1 MFFCVL
7 KTPSYLLPA
16 FIGTRAQLEKH
27 NKVLWRKWCVEE
39 VYGGKSWE
47 KIPVLFSCSQSR
59 ISPLSDILLLAER
72 SKTASTAF
80 NSRDQPSSTPAAYFP
95 IKLLVVL
102 LDICSSALG
111 IPLKRNLCKA
121 WDWCVC
127 KPKHGLRAYTHKGD
141 SGTPHPQ
148 KELPG

>member
-1 MFFCVL
+1 ME
-7 KTPSYLLPA
+7 A
-16 FIGTRAQLEKH
+16 RAG
-27 NKVLWRKWCVEE
+27 RKSQC
-39 VYGGKSWE
+39 
-47 KIPVLFSCSQSR
+47 FSVVPR
-59 ISPLSDILLLAER
+59 AGSPLYQTSLLLAER

-80 NSRDQPSSTPAAYFP
+80 NSKDQPSSTPAAYFP
-95 IKLLVVL
+95 IKPLVVL
-102 LDICSSALG
+102 LDIFPSALG